1 LFCEAAGGKTPNVN
15 GVPDRQAVDI
25 LTRHVT
31 HDSEIMP
38 TDLFSTTMRK
48 KIVETRSF
56 SLLRREKTVP
66 IHFFSFLIHSIAINM
81 RFPAST
87 LTTALLCMSRSA
99 AFVVAKR
106 GASSVCRRS
115 SLLPSFLQLP
125 RMMTVCHLSSSTT
138 STSSSSGTEVSKPI
152 EVFRKDYQ
160 PLPYKVDTIELDIQ
174 LEPRKTT
181 ITTQM
186 TIISSSPTVTLDGD
200 RSVIELQH
208 VLLNGTLL
216 QEGTDY
222 QVTAS
227 ELTLLQVPLHTPFQ
241 LETVVHTIPED
252 NTELSGLYQDSSGM
266 YCTQMEAMGFR
277 RFTYMADRP
286 DQMATFSKV
295 RIEADKEQYPV
306 LLSNGNLLEQG
317 SCNDNNNRHYAIWQ
331 DPFPKPT
338 YLFAMVAGNLGKI
351 QDEYTTKSGRRVDL
365 QIFAEPHQ
373 THLLH
378 YAMLSLKRAMQWDED
393 RYGLEYDLDLYN
405 IVAVDSFNMGA
416 MENKGLNVFN
426 TAYVLADPATA
437 TDTDFERV
445 ESVIGHEYFH
455 NWTGNRVT
463 CRDWFQLTLKEG
475 LTVFRDQE
483 FSADMNSAAVNRIE
497 NVRALRG
504 RQFAE
509 DAGPM
514 AHPIRPES
522 YISMD
527 NFYTATVYSKG
538 AEVIRMYQT
547 ILGVEGFNQGLKL
560 YLERHDGQA
569 VTCDDFLQ
577 AMADANPDIDLTLFR
592 RWYSTPGTPVV
603 KYRGEWNEDGTYQL
617 QLEQET
623 SDGKPLH
630 IPVAVGL
637 LDQATGNEVVST
649 QVLNL
654 KESQQTFTFSDLAG
668 PVVPSILRT
677 FSAPVKLVS
686 LEKDNESLALA
697 FLAAHDTD
705 GFNRWEAVQRLY
717 TSLIF
722 QHLPSKEESLSTWN
736 YVEQAF
742 ARTLDTCLDNSDYSV
757 SAYVLTLPS
766 ESTLA
771 EEMDVIDP
779 IGLHQA
785 RSTVKQQLA
794 RRFQSVLMEKYS
806 ALTELLSQTKELKFD
821 ATSIGLRRL
830 RNVLLDY
837 LCSLTD
843 TPEERDRAAQLA
855 MNHYQAATG
864 MTDQMA
870 GLSSLV
876 SIDTPHRQDALDQ
889 FYQQAVGNSLVLNKW
904 FTVQALA
911 NSPNSLET
919 IQKLYQHPDFTLKN
933 PNRVRALVGAF
944 TMNAVAF
951 HQPAGYQFLGDVLLA
966 VDALNPQLSSRLA
979 SPLIQWRKYVTGKLM
994 KEQLERLLA
1003 QPKLSD
1009 DLYEIVSRGLKE

>member
-1 LFCEAAGGKTPNVN
+1 
-15 GVPDRQAVDI
+15 
-25 LTRHVT
+25 
-31 HDSEIMP
+31 
-38 TDLFSTTMRK
+38 
-48 KIVETRSF
+48 
-56 SLLRREKTVP
+56 
-66 IHFFSFLIHSIAINM
+66 
-81 RFPAST
+81 
-87 LTTALLCMSRSA
+87 
-99 AFVVAKR
+99 
-106 GASSVCRRS
+106 
-115 SLLPSFLQLP
+115 
-125 RMMTVCHLSSSTT
+125 MTVCNLSSSTST
-138 STSSSSGTEVSKPI
+138 TSSTIDVSKPI

-186 TIISSSPTVTLDGD
+186 TINSSTKTMTLDGD
-200 RSVIELQH
+200 RTVVQLQQ
-208 VLLNGTLL
+208 VKLNGVQL

-227 ELTLLQVPLHTPFQ
+227 ALTLFHVPIQTPFQ
-241 LETVVHTIPED
+241 LQTVVHTIPED

-286 DQMATFSKV
+286 DQMATFAKV
-295 RIEADKEQYPV
+295 RIEADVQHYPV
-306 LLSNGNLLEQG
+306 LLSNGNLVEQG
-317 SCNDNNNRHYAIWQ
+317 VCHDNNTNNNRHYAIWQ

-338 YLFAMVAGNLGKI
+338 YLFAMVAGKLGVLK
-351 QDEYTTKSGRRVDL
+351 DSYTTQSGRHVEL

-373 THLLH
+373 THLLQ
-378 YAMLSLKRAMQWDED
+378 YAMESLKRAMQWDED

-603 KYRGEWNEDGTYQL
+603 KYRGEWNENGTYQL
-617 QLEQET
+617 HLEQDT
-623 SDGKPLH
+623 RDGEPLH

-637 LDQATGNEVVST
+637 LDQATGKEVVST

-654 KESQQTFTFSDLAG
+654 KESQQTFTFSELAG

-677 FSAPVKLVS
+677 FSAPVKLVP
-686 LEKDNESLALA
+686 LEKDNESSALA

-717 TSLIF
+717 TNLIF
-722 QHLPSKEESLSTWN
+722 QHLPSKEESASTWN

-742 ARTLDTCLDNSDYSV
+742 ARTLDTCLDNSDYSI

-785 RSTVKQQLA
+785 RSNVKKQLA
-794 RRFQSVLMEKYS
+794 RRFQSVLMEKYTV
-806 ALTELLSQTKELKFD
+806 LTQLMSQTKELKFD

-876 SIDTPHRQDALDQ
+876 SIDTPHRQDALGQ
-889 FYQQAVGNSLVLNKW
+889 FYQQAVGNALVLNKW

-911 NSPNSLET
+911 STPNSLET

-933 PNRVRALVGAF
+933 PNRVRALVGAL

-951 HQPAGYQFLGDVLLA
+951 HQPAGYQFLGDVLLE

-979 SPLIQWRKYVTGKLM
+979 APLIQWRKYVAGPLM

-1009 DLYEIVSRGLKE
+1009 DLYEIVSRGLKD

>member
-1 LFCEAAGGKTPNVN
+1 MDVEK
-15 GVPDRQAVDI
+15 
-25 LTRHVT
+25 
-31 HDSEIMP
+31 P
-38 TDLFSTTMRK
+38 T
-48 KIVETRSF
+48 
-56 SLLRREKTVP
+56 
-66 IHFFSFLIHSIAINM
+66 
-81 RFPAST
+81 
-87 LTTALLCMSRSA
+87 
-99 AFVVAKR
+99 
-106 GASSVCRRS
+106 
-115 SLLPSFLQLP
+115 
-125 RMMTVCHLSSSTT
+125 
-138 STSSSSGTEVSKPI
+138 
-152 EVFRKDYQ
+152 EVFRSDYQ
-160 PLPYKVDTIELDIQ
+160 PLPYKIDSVELNVNLQ
-174 LEPRKTT
+174 TRRTT

-186 TIISSSPTVTLDGD
+186 MIQSSSNTIVLDGERDVIQLEQVRLNGKTLTEGSDYEVKQSSLAIFHVPVGLPVVLETTVT
-200 RSVIELQH
+200 
-208 VLLNGTLL
+208 
-216 QEGTDY
+216 
-222 QVTAS
+222 
-227 ELTLLQVPLHTPFQ
+227 
-241 LETVVHTIPED
+241 TVPED
-252 NTELSGLYQDSSGM
+252 NTELSGLYQDSGGM

-286 DQMATFSKV
+286 DQMAKFTKV
-295 RIEADKEQYPV
+295 RIEADKNKYPI

-317 SCNDNNNRHYAIWQ
+317 ACDDDSQRHYAIWQ

-338 YLFAMVAGNLGKI
+338 YLFAMVAGDLGVLK
-351 QDEYTTKSGRRVDL
+351 DRYTTRSGREVDL
-365 QIFAEPHQ
+365 QIFAEPRQ
-373 THLLH
+373 THLLK
-378 YAMLSLKRAMQWDED
+378 YAMESLKRAMKWDED
-393 RYGLEYDLDLYN
+393 RYDLEYDLDLYN

-483 FSADMNSAAVNRIE
+483 FSADMNSKAVNRIE

-514 AHPIRPES
+514 SHPIRPES

-577 AMADANPDIDLTLFR
+577 AMSDANPGADLTQFS
-592 RWYSTPGTPVV
+592 RWYSTAGTPVI
-603 KYRGEWNEDGTYQL
+603 KYKGYFSDGTFRL
-617 QLEQET
+617 HLEQET
-623 SDGKPLH
+623 SDGEPLH

-637 LDQATGNEVVST
+637 LDQATGNEVVPTS
-649 QVLNL
+649 VLNL
-654 KESQQTFTFSDLAG
+654 KESQQTFEFKDLQG

-677 FSAPVKLVS
+677 FSAPVKLVP
-686 LEKDNESLALA
+686 LEKDSDSEQSSLA

-717 TSLIF
+717 TGLIF
-722 QHLPSKEESLSTWN
+722 QNLPNGVDSESTLK
-736 YVEQAF
+736 YIHQAF
-742 ARTLDTCLDNSDYSV
+742 ARTLDTCMENGDYSI

-779 IGLHQA
+779 VGLHKA
-785 RSTVKQQLA
+785 RSTVKKQLA
-794 RRFQSVLMEKYS
+794 RRFHSALLEKYN
-806 ALTELLSQTKELKFD
+806 ALTKALSQNEELRFD
-821 ATSIGLRRL
+821 AESIGLRRL

-837 LCSLTD
+837 LCSIAD
-843 TPEERDRAAQLA
+843 SPEEREVASKLA
-855 MNHYQAATG
+855 MDHYESATG

-870 GLSSLV
+870 GLSCLV
-876 SIDTPHRQDALDQ
+876 SIDTPQRLDALDK
-889 FYQQAVGNSLVLNKW
+889 FYKQAVGNALVLNKW

-911 NSPNSLET
+911 NTPDILED
-919 IQKLYQHPDFTLKN
+919 IKKLYQHPDFSLKN
-933 PNRVRALVGAF
+933 PNRCRALVGAF
-944 TMNAVAF
+944 TMNSVAF
-951 HQPAGYQFLGDVLLA
+951 HQDAGYQFLGDVLLE
-966 VDALNPQLSSRLA
+966 VDKLNPQLSSRLA
-979 SPLIQWRKYVTGKLM
+979 SPLIQWRKYDAARGKLM
-994 KEQLERLLA
+994 KEQLERLA
-1003 QPKLSD
+1003 QNKLSD
-1009 DLYEIVSRGLKE
+1009 DLYEIVSRGLK